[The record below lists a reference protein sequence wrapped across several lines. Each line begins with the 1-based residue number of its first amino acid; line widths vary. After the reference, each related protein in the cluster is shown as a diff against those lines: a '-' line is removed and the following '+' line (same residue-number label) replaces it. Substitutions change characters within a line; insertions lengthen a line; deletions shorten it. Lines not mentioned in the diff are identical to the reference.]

1 MNLTLVC
8 VGRPRGV
15 LADAISHYERRLAQY
30 FRFHTIEVA
39 AGRGTPAGVRKS
51 EAERLVARLPAE
63 RRLYALTRE
72 GRRSTSRDLA
82 DQLEQI
88 ANYGPAEAVFV
99 IGGAFG
105 LGEHVLRTAD
115 RTLSLSDMTL
125 PHEMARLLLV
135 EQLYRAGTI
144 LQGQPYHKGN

>member
-1 MNLTLVC
+1 MKLTLVC
-8 VGRPRGV
+8 VGTPRGV
-15 LADAISHYERRLAQY
+15 LVDAIRHYERRVAQY
-30 FRFHTIEVA
+30 FRFHTIEVP
-39 AGRGTPAGVRKS
+39 AGRGTPAGVRES
-51 EAERLVARLPAE
+51 EAERLVSRLPAE

-72 GRRSTSRDLA
+72 GRRSSSRDLA
-82 DQLEQI
+82 DQLEEL

-115 RTLSLSDMTL
+115 RTLSISDLTL
-125 PHEMARLLLV
+125 PHELVWLVLV

-144 LQGQPYHKGN
+144 LQRKPYHKGN